1 MRRVAPPAR
10 RAQPV
15 VRRLRAPTPTE
26 RANRLAFGTRIRD
39 LRLERGLSQE
49 RLAEA
54 ADLHRNHLGTV
65 ERGEQN
71 PTLDSIMALATALDV
86 PPAAL
91 FEGWPEGEPES
102 G

>member
-1 MRRVAPPAR
+1 MAPPAR

-15 VRRLRAPTPTE
+15 VRRVRAPTRAE
-26 RANRLAFGTRIRD
+26 KANRLAFGERVRD

-71 PTLDSIMALATALDV
+71 PTLDSILALATALGV
-86 PPAAL
+86 PPARL
-91 FEGWPEGEPES
+91 FEDWEMHKAKPR
-102 G
+102 